1 MAQYVHNSP
10 SIKWRGV
17 EKTMKKLLGFMFV
30 LLSAGTANAGL
41 LGDTVRVAHN
51 WSTLG
56 TEIYTPMD
64 VVVANGFG
72 DAVSVTPYY
81 YVNVDDLSVFVGFS
95 GVDTWSYGAF
105 NGLVVSDIDSPLTD
119 FDVIT
124 NLSAWND
131 SRFTSTSDSL
141 MFNWYGLSFDR
152 NTFFQLTFADASS
165 SQVPA
170 PASFALF
177 GLGLLGLGLARRK
190 NPWRFK
196 LKAVQGYR

>member
-10 SIKWRGV
+10 SIKWSGV
-17 EKTMKKLLGFMFV
+17 EKTMKRLLGCMLA

-64 VVVANGFG
+64 VLVANGSG

-81 YVNVDDLSVFVGFS
+81 QVNVDDLSVFVGFS
-95 GVDTWSYGAF
+95 AVDTWSYGAF
-105 NGLVVSDIDSPLTD
+105 NGLVISDIDAPLTD
-119 FDVIT
+119 FDVTT

-141 MFNWYGLSFDR
+141 MFNWYGLSFD
-152 NTFFQLTFADASS
+152 TSSFFQLSFADASA
-165 SQVPA
+165 SQVPV
-170 PASFALF
+170 PASFALL

-190 NPWRFK
+190 TP
-196 LKAVQGYR
+196 